1 MVGPVLP
8 GSVLCPKHWGLKPID
23 YSHAREFCLGQAINF
38 WFFLCPKVE
47 RIFDFV
53 GAGLLA
59 MGSTRLSRP
68 TAAPASRASP
78 LPQRCGLQFQ
88 SFRTTFRFHSRESSE
103 RIPLA
108 CACSNRGIVSAHRCK
123 SAVGFSSLVDE
134 QGARRHLSEA
144 LFFGPALWWPC
155 AGRLRAR
162 RFS

>member
-1 MVGPVLP
+1 M
-8 GSVLCPKHWGLKPID
+8 
-23 YSHAREFCLGQAINF
+23 
-38 WFFLCPKVE
+38 
-47 RIFDFV
+47 

-103 RIPLA
+103 KIPLA

-123 SAVGFSSLVDE
+123 SAVGFSRLVDE

-144 LFFGPALWWPC
+144 FFLAPLYGGRAQGALGRAGFRAHRSTNLRTAATRSFWCCRSCTWWSWPRVMSTSRWIRWQRTE
-155 AGRLRAR
+155 AARA
-162 RFS
+162 